1 MTQLRVVT
9 DYIMSELHVYQ
20 EGGGRGGRREGGRRE
35 GGRREG
41 GKGVEQRIKNF
52 YMIVHE

>member
-20 EGGGRGGRREGGRRE
+20 EGRGGGGGGEGGGRREGRGGGE
-35 GGRREG
+35 GG
-41 GKGVEQRIKNF
+41 
-52 YMIVHE
+52 